1 MPKMLHPKKTQK
13 YSEEFKSKA
22 VQLSLF
28 SDVKIKDVAKTLDIH
43 PFMLS
48 RWRKEF
54 REGKLVAD
62 KRKKVVSFK
71 KEKNALD
78 KLHRLEKENSRLKQE
93 IDLLKKWQRFLAEER
108 HKKTLGVQYLC
119 DGLKISRSGYYAWRK
134 RPESQ
139 RSNTDQFLLKKIRK
153 IHTESRE
160 TYGSP
165 SVCQQQLKSEPL
177 HQLKSEP
184 LILRLIH

>member
-93 IDLLKKWQRFLAEER
+93 NDLLKKWQRFLAEER
-108 HKKTLGVQYLC
+108 QKNSDLSIDIKK
-119 DGLKISRSGYYAWRK
+119 
-134 RPESQ
+134 
-139 RSNTDQFLLKKIRK
+139 
-153 IHTESRE
+153 H
-160 TYGSP
+160 
-165 SVCQQQLKSEPL
+165 
-177 HQLKSEP
+177 
-184 LILRLIH
+184 